1 MSERASD
8 GVSSEVKPLGAV
20 ELLAVQAHARY
31 FAFHGPDH
39 TFTSKGAAAEM
50 LRLCA
55 TIRQLEGGLVAVTA
69 ERDKALRERD
79 HWITRLHVEQE
90 KHTDTDAARTR
101 WLFKAA
107 ELERERDAYKAF
119 VDAWLCDRDP
129 AVAAQVYMEWRAV
142 NGPGGNER
150 WVAAVEALWEIAD
163 LEDKPQPSGNSGG
176 FAAAAGILAD
186 TWDGEKPEDTIRR
199 MRDGAPAR
207 ETTQTI
213 VETRMGEPNAIDA
226 EEET

>member
-90 KHTDTDAARTR
+90 KHTDTDAARTK

-107 ELERERDAYKAF
+107 ELETERDAYRAF
-119 VDAWLCDRDP
+119 FSWWLGKDTVESALESSKDA
-129 AVAAQVYMEWRAV
+129 AAWRA
-142 NGPGGNER
+142 
-150 WVAAVEALWEIAD
+150 ALEGIRD
-163 LEDKPQPSGNSGG
+163 LPQPSGNSGE
-176 FAAAAGILAD
+176 LA
-186 TWDGEKPEDTIRR
+186 
-199 MRDGAPAR
+199 APATTKTIS
-207 ETTQTI
+207 ETC
-213 VETRMGEPNAIDA
+213 MGKPNAVDA
-226 EEET
+226 EEVT